1 MSVEGYLGIHH
12 CQEGWMR
19 QRGCQ
24 SCKTKFKPQ
33 RIGQRV
39 CSPECAVAKV
49 RADGLKAREAAY
61 KSRKKALLENDRS
74 FHVKQAQTA
83 FNKFIRERDI
93 GKPCISCGRHHA
105 GQYHAGHYRTT
116 AAQPA
121 LRFNELNCHKQCA
134 PCNNHKSGN
143 ITEYRIEL
151 VKRVGESIV
160 EWLEIDHKQPSK
172 WTIPELKAIRKY
184 YQEAVKQIQ
193 TDPLAE
199 QPF

>member
-1 MSVEGYLGIHH
+1 MAN
-12 CQEGWMR
+12 R

-24 SCKTKFKPQ
+24 QCKAKFKPE

-39 CSPECAVAKV
+39 CSPTCAINKV
-49 RADGLKAREAAY
+49 RADGLKAREAAHR
-61 KSRKKALLENDRS
+61 SRKKALRENDRS

-93 GKPCISCGRHHA
+93 GKPCISCGRHHQ

-121 LRFNELNCHKQCA
+121 LRFNELNCHKQCSA
-134 PCNNHKSGN
+134 CNLHKSGN

-151 VKRVGESIV
+151 VKRIGEPLV

-193 TDPLAE
+193 TDPLSE

>member
-1 MSVEGYLGIHH
+1 
-12 CQEGWMR
+12 MR
-19 QRGCQ
+19 VRGCQ

-39 CSPECAVAKV
+39 CSPECALAKTK
-49 RADGLKAREAAY
+49 ADGVKAREEAHRA
-61 KSRKKALLENDRS
+61 RKRELRNNDRG
-74 FHVKQAQTA
+74 FQVREAQKA

-151 VKRVGESIV
+151 VKRIGEPLV
-160 EWLEIDHKQPSK
+160 EWLEIDHKLPSK

-184 YQEAVKQIQ
+184 YTEAVKQIQ
-193 TDPLAE
+193 ADPLSE